1 MCRLPTTRPVLPP
14 VPTMKTTTLATFL
27 FATLLTAT
35 AQAQLAGPGLNWLGT
50 VSGGAGSYA
59 PSCTVLP
66 VAAIRGEGV
75 TLRVWGDVQS
85 PFALFA
91 AGSTT
96 SCTPFPGIGNG
107 LLLGQPIITVTFG
120 LLTQF
125 SPCLS
130 CPPGYQAMNFSIPA
144 TVPPNTMV
152 AFQAA
157 GYGNQNLSFTVA
169 LAATVQ

>member
-1 MCRLPTTRPVLPP
+1 
-14 VPTMKTTTLATFL
+14 MKTTTLAALL
-27 FATLLTAT
+27 FATVLAPF
-35 AQAQLAGPGLNWLGT
+35 ARAQLAGPGLNWLGT

-66 VAAIRGEGV
+66 INASRGESV

-91 AGSTT
+91 AASTAA
-96 SCTPFPGIGNG
+96 CTPFPGIGNG
-107 LLLGQPIITVTFG
+107 LLLASPVVTVTFG
-120 LLTQF
+120 VLTQF

-157 GYGNQNLSFTVA
+157 GFGNQNPSFTVA

>member
-1 MCRLPTTRPVLPP
+1 
-14 VPTMKTTTLATFL
+14 VPTVKTTTLAGLL
-27 FATLLTAT
+27 FTASF
-35 AQAQLAGPGLNWLGT
+35 APAVPAQLVGPGLNWLGS
-50 VSGGAGSYA
+50 VSGGAGSFV

-66 VAAIRGEGV
+66 VNAVRGESV

-91 AGSTT
+91 AASTAA
-96 SCTPFPGIGNG
+96 CTPFPGIGNG
-107 LLLGQPIITVTFG
+107 FLLASPVVTVTFG
-120 LLTQF
+120 VLTQF

-130 CPPGYQAMNFSIPA
+130 CPPAYQAMNFSIPA

-157 GYGNQNLSFTVA
+157 GFGNQNLSFTVA

>member
-1 MCRLPTTRPVLPP
+1 
-14 VPTMKTTTLATFL
+14 MKTTTLATFL

-66 VAAIRGEGV
+66 ITASRGESV

-85 PFALFA
+85 AFALFA
-91 AGSTT
+91 AGNSAP
-96 SCTPFPGIGNG
+96 CTPFPGVGNG
-107 LLLGQPIITVTFG
+107 LLLGQPVTTVTFG
-120 LLTQF
+120 VLTQV

-130 CPPGYQAMNFSIPA
+130 CPPGYQPMNFSIPA
-144 TVPPNTMV
+144 SLPPNTMV
-152 AFQAA
+152 VLQAA
-157 GYGNQNLSFTVA
+157 GYGNSNLSFTVA
-169 LAATVQ
+169 IAATVP

>member
-1 MCRLPTTRPVLPP
+1 MN
-14 VPTMKTTTLATFL
+14 TTTLAALL
-27 FATLLTAT
+27 FAASFAPALP
-35 AQAQLAGPGLNWLGT
+35 AQLAGPGLNWLGT
-50 VSGGAGSYA
+50 VSGGAGSFA

-66 VAAIRGEGV
+66 VNAVRGESV

-91 AGSTT
+91 SAGTVA
-96 SCTPFPGIGNG
+96 CTPFPGIGNG
-107 LLLGQPIITVTFG
+107 FLLASPVVTVTFG
-120 LLTQF
+120 VLTQF

-130 CPPGYQAMNFSIPA
+130 CPPAYQAMNFSIPA

-157 GYGNQNLSFTVA
+157 GFGNQSLSFTVA
-169 LAATVQ
+169 LAATVP